1 MRSRSRELFDRAAAA
16 MVAAVEIYNKPGFP
30 HRIETFSILAV
41 NGWELLLKAK
51 WLADNNNKERSLY
64 VYERRQNKNG
74 DPGKKLY
81 VKLTRSGAPFT
92 QGLSYLSDQ
101 LTQSKALDLAAY
113 RNLQGM
119 LELRDC
125 ATHFYSESAGFDSR
139 VYELGAACVKNFI
152 SAAKQWFDRHPS
164 EFDLYLLPLSF
175 AAVPENLDGVV
186 LNAAEKNFIEFL
198 NGIDDLDSDPNAAYA
213 VTVRIDIKFAKSS
226 DADALL
232 VRRTNDPTATAI
244 QLTEEDIRAQ
254 YPWDYA
260 ELTRRCVSRYSDF
273 KQNDRYHA
281 IRKSLQ
287 SDDRFARVR
296 FLDPGNPKSN
306 KKVIFSPNILP
317 EFDRHY
323 SMN

>member
-30 HRIETFSILAV
+30 HKIETFSILAV

-74 DPGKKLY
+74 ELGKKLY
-81 VKLTRSGAPFT
+81 VRLTRSRAPFT

-101 LTQSKALDLAAY
+101 LSQSKQLDIAAH
-113 RNLQGM
+113 RNLQAM

-125 ATHFYSESAGFDSR
+125 ATHFYSESVGFDAR
-139 VYELGAACVKNFI
+139 VYELGAACVKNFV

-175 AAVPENLDGVV
+175 SAIPEISDGIV

-198 NGIDDLDSDPNAAYA
+198 NGIDDPDSDPNAAYA
-213 VTVRIDIKFAKSS
+213 VTIRIDIKFAKSS
-226 DADALL
+226 DGNALL
-232 VRRTNDPTATAI
+232 VRRSNDPAATAI
-244 QLTEEDIRAQ
+244 QLTEEEIRAQ

-260 ELTRRCVSRYSDF
+260 ELTNRCVSRYSDF

-281 IRKSLQ
+281 IRKSLEN
-287 SDDRFARVR
+287 DDRFARVR
-296 FLDPGNPKSN
+296 FLDPGNPKSS
-306 KKVIFSPNILP
+306 KKVFFNRNILP